1 VFCGVWLILAAVTRY
16 SSLSALVASI
26 VAPAYL
32 FVTGRMPEALLG
44 ALMSTVLLWK
54 HSANIKRLLAGE
66 EPRIGAKA

>member
-1 VFCGVWLILAAVTRY
+1 
-16 SSLSALVASI
+16 

-32 FVTGRMPEALLG
+32 FITGRVPEALLG
-44 ALMSTVLLWK
+44 AIMTAVLLWK